1 MSAGCPH
8 RRGPRART
16 PARVIGMSARCPHR
30 RALLTLCMGYRHRRA
45 LLTPA
50 RVISPSRCQQPP
62 HDVNDP
68 LTVPTTRVRIDNAR
82 SNSRP
87 GRQRAST
94 PGGTRARAG
103 HAADTADHT
112 RCPGGAPSP
121 GPGILRTRPTTPAAR
136 GHARTRARPQ
146 ADCSGSRT
154 TPSEYAHKDPDLRNT
169 HRTQGRDQ
177 ALVCGPVLLNS
188 LPCVRHRE
196 GSEGAERG
204 RPEGSAPGPSQ
215 TRPSGGR
222 PRRSS

>member
-68 LTVPTTRVRIDNAR
+68 LTVPTTRVRIDNVR
-82 SNSRP
+82 SNSHP

-94 PGGTRARAG
+94 PK
-103 HAADTADHT
+103 
-112 RCPGGAPSP
+112 GGAPAP
-121 GPGILRTRPTTPAAR
+121 GPGALRTRSTWTRPATPTTR
-136 GHARTRARPQ
+136 GDARTRAGPR
-146 ADCSGSRT
+146 RT
-154 TPSEYAHKDPDLRNT
+154 APDRAPPPRGTHTRTPILRNT
-169 HRTQGRDQ
+169 NRTQGRNQ
-177 ALVCGPVLLNS
+177 ALVCGPVLSNS
-188 LPCVRHRE
+188 LPCVRHR
-196 GSEGAERG
+196 
-204 RPEGSAPGPSQ
+204 
-215 TRPSGGR
+215 GGR
-222 PRRSS
+222 MLKAGGSGPVGEAADPPAGALQRLL